1 MAMKSRRKIPAQ
13 KLDRELPP
21 ALSRHLLQELHLLT
35 REGDLNA
42 DARRKLKQVNHL
54 ISLLQPTLDDV
65 FQRVPAPVIVDIG
78 SGKSYLG
85 FLLYDLILRHHPSG
99 RIIGVEPRPELVEGA
114 RNLASRLGFERMEFQ
129 SRRADG
135 ASLPAKIDILVA
147 LHACDTA
154 TDDAI
159 LLGLQGKAEY
169 IIVIPCCQAEVA
181 GQLKALKW
189 LPLDPQQ
196 CSRAAAASPLAE
208 LYNHPLHRREFGS
221 HLTNVLRAL
230 ALQAAGYQ
238 VAVTELV
245 GWEHSLKSEV
255 ILGRRIEEP
264 RSPSR
269 LRLQALLDQ
278 FSVCPK
284 LIRDL
289 GYCTTAPCSIP
300 GDPGLPNATGDG
312 MVGGALRSNH
322 FDDSSQRHTLINGIS
337 QGRRRLRKGKGSLLG
352 P

>member
-1 MAMKSRRKIPAQ
+1 MKSRRKIPAHQ
-13 KLDRELPP
+13 TDRELPP
-21 ALSRHLLQELHLLT
+21 ALCRQLLQELHLLT

-54 ISLLQPTLDDV
+54 ISLLEPTLDDL

-85 FLLYDLILRHHPSG
+85 FLLYDLVLRHHPSG

-114 RNLASRLGFERMEFQ
+114 RALALRLGFERMEFQ
-129 SRRADG
+129 PTRADR
-135 ASLPAKIDILVA
+135 ASLPAKIDLLVA

-159 LLGLQGKAEY
+159 LLGLQSNAEY
-169 IIVIPCCQAEVA
+169 IVVIPCCQAEVA
-181 GQLKALKW
+181 GQLRKLKG

-196 CSRAAAASPLAE
+196 CSRAAAGSPLAE
-208 LYNHPLHRREFGS
+208 LYTHPLHRREFGS

-238 VAVTELV
+238 VTVTELV

-255 ILGRRIEEP
+255 ILGRRIEGP

-289 GYCTTAPCSIP
+289 GYCATAPCSIP
-300 GDPGLPNATGDG
+300 GDPGLPNATGESIG
-312 MVGGALRSNH
+312 V
-322 FDDSSQRHTLINGIS
+322 
-337 QGRRRLRKGKGSLLG
+337 GSLRTDV
-352 P
+352 